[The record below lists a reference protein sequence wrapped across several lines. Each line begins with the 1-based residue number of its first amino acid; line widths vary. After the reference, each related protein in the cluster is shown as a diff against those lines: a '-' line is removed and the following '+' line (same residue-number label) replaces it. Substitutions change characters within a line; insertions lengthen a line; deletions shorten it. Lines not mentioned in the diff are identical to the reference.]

1 MLNVNPNHFQK
12 RASNPHQSVWVNAS
26 AGSGKTKIL
35 IDRFL
40 RLLLLDVPAQKILC
54 LTFTKAAAA
63 EMALRIHQKTST
75 WTICSNEQLI
85 PELTDLLDETP
96 SDEIISKARQ
106 LFAIILDI
114 PGGLRI
120 QTIHSFCQ
128 SVLRRFPLE
137 ASLSPHFEAIDEI
150 AAHELVQQVFDSLL
164 EDVSKHKMDGL
175 FTQAF
180 QFLLAYLSEDSF
192 EDLFLS
198 TLDKREEILSFA
210 YQNEHDFQRIASL
223 YLTELSL
230 STFQTEADLIQQ
242 FITDRQAEVD
252 FWRKL
257 YPSLK
262 EGAKTDQKNALIIS
276 AWYQSDH
283 HHKANLVHD
292 YCAIFLTRE
301 GEPRKKILTKKVL
314 DHHPEAEE
322 IIARLTESVLTF
334 LDKKKK
340 NHLCLASTYYVIF
353 ATEFLKRYQ
362 TLKDQQAV
370 LDYHDLIAKTAHLLG
385 AADTVSW
392 VLYKLDGGIDHLLV
406 DEAQDTSPIQ
416 WRVISSLV
424 QDFYTGESA
433 RSSERTL
440 FVVGDEKQSIFSF
453 QGADPY
459 GFFAMNQKFAHFA
472 ELSEN
477 AWENIRLQV
486 SFRSNQTILD
496 FVDQVFRPADALQGV
511 SLSGDDI
518 KHFAYRT
525 DAPGSVELW
534 PLITSAPEA
543 DDDHEPDKSDKET
556 WTLPQA
562 HEWTMPPSRQLAEE
576 IADDIAKRLRFN
588 DYVPAKKRAIK
599 PGDIMILLR
608 RRSHLLLD
616 IVRALKKKGIP
627 ITGVDRLYLHNQLI
641 VKDIIALCEWALR
654 PEDDLTLAVILKSPF
669 IGISET
675 DLLNLCA
682 HRTSTLWEMIQQHQP
697 TYADYLKK
705 CLDHSKR
712 LSPFEFIASLL
723 QGECPANKRSG
734 RRAIHQR
741 MGSEVDDALD
751 ELLSIILTYESQHIS
766 CLQSFTSWMKSMVF
780 EVKREMEQV
789 EDRVRIMTV
798 HGSKGLQAP
807 IVYLPDTFR
816 TQPQSKKIIWTD
828 SKNPLPFFLPKAAD
842 GDDQTDLFKDLI
854 RQKDEEE
861 YRRLLYV
868 ALTRA
873 EDQLII
879 CGIQSPKQQEN
890 SWYHY
895 CHTAMKEVGTP
906 FDFSPH
912 RHHTAFTGPGYK
924 FENITTAPLA
934 ISEDSLLNPTTM
946 VSIPQ
951 LPSWIDLK
959 MNEAQNIKRLI
970 RPSEKESNHFMTDGK
985 GNISQQLIKGKI
997 MHQCFELFP
1006 FLPEKDWGTLLR
1018 KISMQFGNT
1027 VSLELEEDLLFQIRK
1042 IINDPIFQFC
1052 FSDKARAEVPLIG
1065 HLASENIYVSGQ
1077 IDRLIE
1083 TDDIVYFIDFKTSPY
1098 VPSSPLKIP
1107 SSIQFQMDL
1116 YAKLLKQIYP
1126 AHLIKGA
1133 ILWTAGPKLMFVEQT
1148 E

>member
-40 RLLLLDVPAQKILC
+40 RLLLLGEPAQKILC

-75 WTICSNEQLI
+75 WTICPDEKLI
-85 PELTDLLDETP
+85 AELSDLLDETP
-96 SDEIISKARQ
+96 SDDMIAKARQ
-106 LFAIILDI
+106 LFAIILDV

-164 EDVSKHKMDGL
+164 TDVSQHKMDGL

-180 QFLLAYLSEDSF
+180 QFLLAYLSEDHF
-192 EDLFLS
+192 EDLFVS
-198 TLDKREEILSFA
+198 MLDKREEILAFA
-210 YQNEHDFQRIASL
+210 YHDEADFERIASL

-230 STFQTEADLIQQ
+230 NSFQTEQDLINQ
-242 FITDRQAEVD
+242 FIADRQADID
-252 FWRKL
+252 FWRSL

-276 AWYQSDH
+276 AWYQSDDQ
-283 HHKANLVHD
+283 HKADLIND
-292 YCAIFLTRE
+292 YCSVFLTKD

-314 DHHPEAEE
+314 DQHPEADEV
-322 IIARLTESVLTF
+322 IARLTESVLSF

-362 TLKDQQAV
+362 HLKDQQAV
-370 LDYHDLIAKTAHLLG
+370 LDYHDLIAKTATLLG

-433 RSSERTL
+433 RSVNRTL

-459 GFFAMNQKFAHFA
+459 GFFAMNQKFSHYAQ
-472 ELSEN
+472 LSEK
-477 AWENIRLQV
+477 AFENIRLQV

-496 FVDQVFRPADALQGV
+496 FVDHVFKPTETLQGV
-511 SLSGDDI
+511 SLSGDEI

-534 PLITSAPEA
+534 PLITSIPEA
-543 DDDHEPDKSDKET
+543 DNDQENKET

-562 HEWTMPPSRQLAEE
+562 HEWTIPPTRQLAEE
-576 IADDIAKRLRFN
+576 IADDIANRLRLE
-588 DYVPAKKRAIK
+588 DHVSAKNRIIK

-641 VKDIIALCEWALR
+641 VKDMIAVCEWALC

-682 HRTSTLWEMIQQHQP
+682 HRNGTLWDMLQQHHT
-697 TYADYLKK
+697 TYANYLQQL
-705 CLDHSKR
+705 LDDSKT
-712 LSPFEFIASLL
+712 LSPFELIASLL
-723 QGECPANKRSG
+723 QRECPANKRSG

-751 ELLSIILTYESQHIS
+751 ELLSIILTYEGQHIS
-766 CLQSFTSWMKSMVF
+766 CLQSFTSWMKSMTF

-816 TQPQSKKIIWTD
+816 TQPQSKKIIWTN
-828 SKNPLPFFLPKAAD
+828 SKDPLPFFLPKAAD
-842 GDDQTDLFKDLI
+842 GDDQTDLFKDTI
-854 RQKDEEE
+854 RLKDTEE
-861 YRRLLYV
+861 YKRLLYV

-873 EDQLII
+873 EDRLII
-879 CGIQSPKQQEN
+879 CGIHSPKQQEN

-895 CHTAMKEVGTP
+895 CYKAIEEIGLPFSFMPYRHPEAFVGQ
-906 FDFSPH
+906 
-912 RHHTAFTGPGYK
+912 GYK
-924 FENITTAPLA
+924 FENTIAAPIA
-934 ISEDSLLNPTTM
+934 ISETPFIHSPITDTVTT
-946 VSIPQ
+946 

-959 MNEAQNIKRLI
+959 IDDTQNVKRLV
-970 RPSEKESNHFMTDGK
+970 RPSEKESNSFITDGK

-1018 KISMQFGNT
+1018 KISMQFGGA

-1042 IINDPIFQFC
+1042 VIQDPVFQFC

-1065 HLASENIYVSGQ
+1065 HLTSENIYVSGQ

-1083 TDDIVYFIDFKTSPY
+1083 TDDVIYFIDFKTSPY
-1098 VPSSPLKIP
+1098 VPASQEKIP
-1107 SSIQFQMDL
+1107 SSIHYQMNL
-1116 YAKLLKQIYP
+1116 YRKLLQQIYP
-1126 AHLIKGA
+1126 AHTIKGA
-1133 ILWTAGPKLMFVEQT
+1133 ILWTAGPKLMFLEQS